1 MKRRNVQ
8 EAFIGESSG
17 AEAHETGELPA
28 LEEMDD
34 AVEFEIKE
42 GTLLIVVPHATPDNE
57 VFDNYHRIG
66 VNVTL
71 EDGTVYSISIEEGSV
86 GVTVSYRGPDA
97 PKPDEHMGLSSIG
110 NIPGAV

>member
-8 EAFIGESSG
+8 DAFIGESTG
-17 AEAHETGELPA
+17 AEAHDTGELPA

-34 AVEFEIKE
+34 AVEFEVSS
-42 GTLLIVVPHATPDNE
+42 GTLMVVVPHATPDNE

-66 VNVTL
+66 VNLTL

-97 PKPDEHMGLSSIG
+97 PRADEHTGHSSIE